1 MQCVR
6 DQMGPYMAAIPDAK
20 ITNAGNSFFLLMI
33 QSRNTNPI
41 SHLTYNQIYSKEQLP
56 GHEGKPAAALFC
68 LSQVGPC
75 VCELT
80 QCVLV
85 CYKQIVECYTS
96 TQY

>member
-41 SHLTYNQIYSKEQLP
+41 SHLTYNQINSFPSLRTIKLGSNAMLTGTKIGFSSK
-56 GHEGKPAAALFC
+56 
-68 LSQVGPC
+68 
-75 VCELT
+75 T
-80 QCVLV
+80 
-85 CYKQIVECYTS
+85 
-96 TQY
+96 